1 MTPSGG
7 MNGHYTSTAK
17 VREHGIESFE
27 KEAMDMY
34 TLKSISEDENANYRR
49 RKMKCPSTLREV

>member
-1 MTPSGG
+1 